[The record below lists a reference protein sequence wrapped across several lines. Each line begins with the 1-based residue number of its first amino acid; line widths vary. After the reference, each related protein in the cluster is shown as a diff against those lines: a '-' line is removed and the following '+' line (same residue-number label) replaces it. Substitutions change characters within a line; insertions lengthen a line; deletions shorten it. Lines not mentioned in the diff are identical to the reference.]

1 MDKIINVRTYFD
13 EKFVMQK
20 NKKKLAKNKNLLYTY
35 DIKQK
40 NIRYVESHIKFNTTL
55 EVWIDQVKIFL

>member
-1 MDKIINVRTYFD
+1 MDKIINIRTYFD

-20 NKKKLAKNKNLLYTY
+20 KKKKKLAKNKNLLYTY

-40 NIRYVESHIKFNTTL
+40 NIM
-55 EVWIDQVKIFL
+55 